1 MTTVFPELLYFLIML
16 GGFVLLAAVRVPIS
30 VSLMLAAI
38 AGFIFAGEFWPL
50 RHLIEGSFVFL
61 DAMLVIA
68 TAMIF
73 MESIKESG
81 FLTYLANTIYNKFK
95 NYRLMLLVLMGFF
108 IMFAGMITGSSTAA
122 VLTTGAIAY
131 PVLRK
136 IGLDKTRAGAIIA
149 MSGIF
154 GMLAPP
160 INLPVMII
168 GQGVDMP
175 YIGFYKPLSLVS
187 FPLATITVLLLGRG
201 TKPNVSIKD
210 DANAMIN
217 NRKALQLCLPVL
229 LLLFLMILDNFI
241 PLGLPLIFLISSVL
255 AALLSGKSFLSISK
269 KALGE
274 SLGILSILVGVG
286 MFLQAMTFNG
296 VRGFIVNSLSSL
308 PSSLRLLGVA
318 VGVPL
323 FGAVSSFGSASVL
336 GIPFFLT
343 FLGRNDIVVASAIS
357 LLAGL
362 GDMVPP
368 TALAGIFAA
377 HVVEEKNYFRIWLAS
392 LPSFFITMIVG
403 AVVILH
409 AKTVGKFVDSQWFY
423 PCFLCGY
430 ALFFLIL
437 FVLDKR
443 AAERGF

>member
-1 MTTVFPELLYFLIML
+1 
-16 GGFVLLAAVRVPIS
+16 
-30 VSLMLAAI
+30 
-38 AGFIFAGEFWPL
+38 
-50 RHLIEGSFVFL
+50 
-61 DAMLVIA
+61 
-68 TAMIF
+68 
-73 MESIKESG
+73 
-81 FLTYLANTIYNKFK
+81 
-95 NYRLMLLVLMGFF
+95 
-108 IMFAGMITGSSTAA
+108 
-122 VLTTGAIAY
+122 
-131 PVLRK
+131 
-136 IGLDKTRAGAIIA
+136 
-149 MSGIF
+149 
-154 GMLAPP
+154 
-160 INLPVMII
+160 
-168 GQGVDMP
+168 
-175 YIGFYKPLSLVS
+175 
-187 FPLATITVLLLGRG
+187 
-201 TKPNVSIKD
+201 
-210 DANAMIN
+210 
-217 NRKALQLCLPVL
+217 
-229 LLLFLMILDNFI
+229 
-241 PLGLPLIFLISSVL
+241 
-255 AALLSGKSFLSISK
+255 
-269 KALGE
+269 
-274 SLGILSILVGVG
+274 
-286 MFLQAMTFNG
+286 
-296 VRGFIVNSLSSL
+296 LSSL